1 MHAATRCKQLF
12 IALLAVMTSVLAA
25 QPAMALQLEKVP
37 YRNLPG
43 WVQDDHDQ
51 ALSVFVHACG
61 ELTTSGVGFARKAV
75 LSGRR
80 KDWSAVCERAKQT
93 SASPEAA
100 RRFFEDNLLPVKIAK
115 TAGQFT
121 GYFEPELEGSRSR
134 SKMFDV
140 PVLARPDDLV
150 KLSKSA
156 AARLGVAYGR
166 VVNGEAQPYFT
177 RRQIEEGGLSV
188 QNLELLYLRSWR
200 DLFFMQ
206 IQGSGRVRLREGG
219 HVRLAYAAKTGL
231 PYTPIG
237 KVLID
242 RNELTREEMSMQ
254 ALRVWLKQHPD
265 QARQVMWENKSYVF
279 FRELTGHGAESGPI
293 GAQNL
298 PLTPLR
304 SLAVDRKFWALGV
317 PLWVSTTVYAKGH
330 VRPFNRLMVA
340 QDTGS
345 AIKGA
350 ARGDVF
356 MGTGHQAGLD
366 AGTMDQAGTL
376 TALLPR
382 ELATRLLR
390 KFSK

>member
-1 MHAATRCKQLF
+1 MHAATRWEQLF
-12 IALLAVMTSVLAA
+12 IVLLAIMTSVPAA
-25 QPAMALQLEKVP
+25 QPAMALQLEKVS

-43 WVQDDHDQ
+43 WADDDHEQ
-51 ALSVFVHACG
+51 ALSVFVQACG
-61 ELTTSGVGFARKAV
+61 ELTSSGVGFARKAE
-75 LSGRR
+75 LSGQRN
-80 KDWSAVCERAKQT
+80 DWSAICERTKRT

-100 RRFFEDNLLPVKIAK
+100 RRFFEDNLLPLKIANI
-115 TAGQFT
+115 AGQFT
-121 GYFEPELEGSRSR
+121 GYFEPELEGSRTQ
-134 SKMFDV
+134 SKVFDV

-166 VVNGEAQPYFT
+166 VVNGTAQPYFT
-177 RRQIEEGGLSV
+177 RRQIEQGKLSA
-188 QNLELLYLRSWR
+188 QNLELLYLRSWQ

-206 IQGSGRVRLREGG
+206 IQGSGRVRLHEGG

-231 PYTPIG
+231 PYTSIG
-237 KVLID
+237 KVLIE
-242 RNELTREEMSMQ
+242 RSELTREEMSMQ
-254 ALRVWLKQHPD
+254 ALRAWLQQHPD

-279 FRELTGHGAESGPI
+279 FRELKGHGTESGPI
-293 GAQNL
+293 GAQKL

-304 SLAVDRKFWALGV
+304 SLAVDRKYWALGV
-317 PLWVSTTVYAKGH
+317 PLWVSTTVFANGH

-356 MGTGHQAGLD
+356 MGTGHQAGQD
-366 AGTMDQAGTL
+366 AGAMDQAGSL
-376 TALLPR
+376 TALLPH
-382 ELATRLLR
+382 ELAARLLR

>member
-1 MHAATRCKQLF
+1 MHVASRCKRLF
-12 IALLAVMTSVLAA
+12 IALLAAMTSVLAA
-25 QPAMALQLEKVP
+25 QPAMALQLEKVS
-37 YRNLPG
+37 YDNLSG
-43 WVQDDHDQ
+43 WLQDDHAQ
-51 ALSVFVHACG
+51 ALDVFVEACG
-61 ELTTSGVGFARKAV
+61 ELTTSGVGFARNAE

-80 KDWSAVCERAKQT
+80 EDWMVICRRAGQT
-93 SASPEAA
+93 AASSKAA
-100 RRFFEDNLLPVKIAK
+100 RRFFEDNLIAVKIANGS
-115 TAGQFT
+115 GQFT
-121 GYFEPELEGSRSR
+121 GYFEPELEGSRTR
-134 SKMFDV
+134 SKAFNV

-150 KLSKSA
+150 KLSKAA

-166 VVNGEAQPYFT
+166 VVNGKAQPYFT
-177 RRQIEEGGLSV
+177 RQRIEEGQLSA
-188 QNLELLYLRSWR
+188 QKLEILYLRSWR

-219 HVRLAYAAKTGL
+219 HVRLAYAGKTGL

-242 RNELTREEMSMQ
+242 RNEMTREEMSMQ
-254 ALRVWLKQHPD
+254 ALLSWLKHHPD
-265 QARQVMWENKSYVF
+265 QARQVMWENESYVF
-279 FRELTGHGAESGPI
+279 FRELKGHSADSGPI
-293 GAQNL
+293 GAQKL

-317 PLWVSTTVYAKGH
+317 PLWVSTTVYAKG
-330 VRPFNRLMVA
+330 VLRPFNQLMVA

-356 MGTGHQAGLD
+356 MGTGNQAGLD
-366 AGTMDQAGTL
+366 AGAMDQAGTL
-376 TALLPR
+376 TALVPR

-390 KFSK
+390 KFGK